1 MLEICTIPTTVHFG
15 RICQF
20 GTLQH
25 SAEIQNKDYHI
36 NKCVFVFVNIV
47 GGNVMT
53 KSLPNKQLN
62 QNCLFTVVSYPYSQ
76 LANVILRVF
85 KKYSVCNITT

>member
-20 GTLQH
+20 RTLQH
-25 SAEIQNKDYHI
+25 SAEIQNKEYHI

-62 QNCLFTVVSYPYSQ
+62 KNCLFTVISYPYSQ

-85 KKYSVCNITT
+85 KNDSVCNITT